1 MNFTFNEKAF
11 RFRALSKFIKR
22 VLKAQS
28 EGKLDSLCHL
38 YNLDYEEI
46 SYFFFLLQK
55 YGDYELINE
64 IESDESLVN
73 KILSVM
79 QRNRQLE

>member
-1 MNFTFNEKAF
+1 MNFTFNEKEF

-28 EGKLDSLCHL
+28 EGKLDSFCRL

-46 SYFFFLLQK
+46 SYFFCLLQK
-55 YGDYELINE
+55 YGDRALINE
-64 IESDESLVN
+64 IVSDESLVN

-79 QRNRQLE
+79 QRDRALE